1 MVKQK
6 IKATKPH
13 QISELENTP
22 NDTGIS
28 GWHVDT
34 YTFKLFAQEA
44 EELRAEVHEAGVPD
58 AVVPD
63 MFFQGFLLKHKLL
76 NTFIPI
82 CFR

>member
-22 NDTGIS
+22 NDGGIS

-44 EELRAEVHEAGVPD
+44 EELRAEVHEAGV
-58 AVVPD
+58 
-63 MFFQGFLLKHKLL
+63 F
-76 NTFIPI
+76 
-82 CFR
+82 